1 MADHSLKSATDRR
14 LGGPLPHQPANQ
26 TRVHLV
32 PPEFFTPYHAVLCA
46 YAVLAVV
53 SNCYPPVQGRLPTR
67 YSPVRHSVTMV
78 FLPKDSVQ
86 GASFD
91 LHVLSTPP
99 AFILSQDQTLVKSVC
114 SVRMTLAIHPLLLF
128 WKSLASITRINNVR
142 SENFILNFQGWLLFN
157 YQCSCLLS
165 LCDSLFIISHSQS
178 LVNNFFIFLFSRIS
192 VVFST
197 ARIIYHNFL
206 CLSTT
211 FFKFFFVCYCRFND
225 NSYNLS

>member
-165 LCDSLFIISHSQS
+165 LCDSLFIISHLQS
-178 LVNNFFIFLFSRIS
+178 LVNNFFIFLFQE
-192 VVFST
+192 
-197 ARIIYHNFL
+197 FL
-206 CLSTT
+206 SFLDSQ
-211 FFKFFFVCYCRFND
+211 N
-225 NSYNLS
+225 NLP

>member
-157 YQCSCLLS
+157 YQCSCFACCRFSSNSFILS
-165 LCDSLFIISHSQS
+165 RLFCF
-178 LVNNFFIFLFSRIS
+178 VNNFFM
-192 VVFST
+192 
-197 ARIIYHNFL
+197 
-206 CLSTT
+206 
-211 FFKFFFVCYCRFND
+211 FFNFFFVIQNLESIKFICLNCCL
-225 NSYNLS
+225 NSQLE